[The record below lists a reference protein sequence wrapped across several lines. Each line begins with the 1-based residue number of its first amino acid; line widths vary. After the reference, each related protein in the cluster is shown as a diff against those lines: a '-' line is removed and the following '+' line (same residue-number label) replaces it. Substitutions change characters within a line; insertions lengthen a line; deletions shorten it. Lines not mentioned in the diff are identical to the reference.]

1 MTTLTIEVPDKE
13 VKEIS
18 SYIQQKGG
26 KVLKELSAGAIK
38 RSQQSSLKQGLTEA
52 VLIRQGKMKGTPL
65 SQLWDE

>member
-18 SYIQQKGG
+18 SYIKQKGG
-26 KVLKELSAGAIK
+26 KVLKKLSVGAIK

-52 VLIRQGKMKGTPL
+52 LRISQGKIKGTPL